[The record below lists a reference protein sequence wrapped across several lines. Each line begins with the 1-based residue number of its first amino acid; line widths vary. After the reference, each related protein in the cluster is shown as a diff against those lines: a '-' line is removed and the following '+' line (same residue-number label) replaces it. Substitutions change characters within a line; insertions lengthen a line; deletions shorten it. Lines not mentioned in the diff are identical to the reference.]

1 MFKKGIAFITA
12 VALVTSGIVFT
23 PSNAD
28 AAVNSNQGFKFMEIS
43 VELMNLIRLLV
54 RHRIQVYG
62 IMILDMVAMDGEIM
76 NYSAIRIARITFTLQ
91 IYLLIRVRVTEEH
104 LQ

>member
-28 AAVNSNQGFKFMEIS
+28 AAVNSNQGSNSWK
-43 VELMNLIRLLV
+43 LV
-54 RHRIQVYG
+54 WSDEFNQT
-62 IMILDMVAMDGEIM
+62 E
-76 NYSAIRIARITFTLQ
+76 YS
-91 IYLLIRVRVTEEH
+91 
-104 LQ
+104 

>member
-28 AAVNSNQGFKFMEIS
+28 AAVNSESGFKFMEIG
-43 VELMNLIRLLV
+43 VE
-54 RHRIQVYG
+54 
-62 IMILDMVAMDGEIM
+62 
-76 NYSAIRIARITFTLQ
+76 
-91 IYLLIRVRVTEEH
+91 
-104 LQ
+104 

>member
-28 AAVNSNQGFKFMEIS
+28 AAVNSNQGSNSWKLVWSDESDCWSGTGYKCME
-43 VELMNLIRLLV
+43 L
-54 RHRIQVYG
+54 
-62 IMILDMVAMDGEIM
+62 
-76 NYSAIRIARITFTLQ
+76 
-91 IYLLIRVRVTEEH
+91 
-104 LQ
+104 